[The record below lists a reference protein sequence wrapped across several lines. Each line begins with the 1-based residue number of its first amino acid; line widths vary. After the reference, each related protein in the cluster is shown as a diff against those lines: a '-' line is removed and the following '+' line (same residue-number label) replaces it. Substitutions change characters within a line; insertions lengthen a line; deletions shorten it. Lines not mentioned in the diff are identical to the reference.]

1 MKKFLVLGVM
11 VALVGC
17 AEKKPL
23 TPEEQWQGYC
33 KSIGNAARSIM
44 LDRQNIIP
52 KDQAVTHANQVQ
64 DPIIKKMVM
73 QLIDEAYQYSDAEVK
88 QDKDIF
94 REQFKEKAYQR
105 CLTTPHDKM
114 PNYKPF

>member
-1 MKKFLVLGVM
+1 MKKFLVLGAIL
-11 VALVGC
+11 ALMGC

-23 TPEEQWQGYC
+23 TPEQQWQGYC

-52 KDQAVTHANQVQ
+52 KQQAVEHANQVQ
-64 DPIIKKMVM
+64 DPVIKKMVM

-88 QDKDIF
+88 QDKDAF
-94 REQFKEKAYQR
+94 REKFRDQAYQR
-105 CLTTPHDKM
+105 CLQTPHDKL
-114 PNYKPF
+114 PTFKPY